1 MNTILKLIISLQ
13 KLFGK
18 LFGDDIKYLL
28 SMDKL
33 WEKRRRPTPL
43 DWDEMPEAGNPFYY
57 LKLTKDTS
65 DIP

>member
-1 MNTILKLIISLQ
+1 MRPTLRSFTRPSHPSQ

-18 LFGDDIKYLL
+18 LFEDDVKYLL

-43 DWDEMPEAGNPFYY
+43 QWAALPHQVGVWRGFFIAN
-57 LKLTKDTS
+57 
-65 DIP
+65 

>member
-1 MNTILKLIISLQ
+1 MCAEQFQTIIVSLQ

-18 LFGDDIKYLL
+18 LFEDDIKYLL

-43 DWDEMPEAGNPFYY
+43 NWENMPEAGNNGV
-57 LKLTKDTS
+57 KD
-65 DIP
+65 